1 MPTIPVIIFQP
12 SPKSYNSQTLGPK
25 QTHFQSQELKPWP
38 PPFNSTL
45 ACSTPPPSAPAWAT
59 TWQSSTSFQR
69 AAVPVA
75 SRWRYIKCIG
85 AWGVDP
91 PQQVTHCSSIT
102 NPYKFTNLCL
112 LEQVDMDSLPH
123 SEHRWLS
130 STDRNFLAKMT
141 HGNRRGKGLKII
153 HWNKGPSFLRNKH

>member
-1 MPTIPVIIFQP
+1 MGISLQVYRCRIGCFNTSLKAISSKSCKTTKSDRGPRKKIFLLVLFLLSTSCIAAALYAYNTSNNIPALTYP

-45 ACSTPPPSAPAWAT
+45 ACSTPPPSASAWAT
-59 TWQSSTSFQR
+59 TWQSSTSFQW

-91 PQQVTHCSSIT
+91 SS
-102 NPYKFTNLCL
+102 
-112 LEQVDMDSLPH
+112 
-123 SEHRWLS
+123 R
-130 STDRNFLAKMT
+130 
-141 HGNRRGKGLKII
+141 
-153 HWNKGPSFLRNKH
+153 